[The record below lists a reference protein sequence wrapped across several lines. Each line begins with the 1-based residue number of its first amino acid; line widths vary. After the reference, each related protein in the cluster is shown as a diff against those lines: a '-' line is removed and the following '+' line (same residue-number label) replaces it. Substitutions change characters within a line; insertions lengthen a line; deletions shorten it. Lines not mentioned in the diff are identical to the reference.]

1 MSSPLLEIVELE
13 DGEFVLRRAN
23 DDSKPLLSIRFS
35 DDSIEELNEGRFE
48 IVKAMI
54 EAGMDAAGDIAEQK
68 SQPKEA
74 ETHILH

>member
-13 DGEFVLRRAN
+13 DGEFVLRRTD

-35 DDSIEELNEGRFE
+35 DDSMEQLNEERFA

-54 EAGMDAAGDIAEQK
+54 EAGMDAAGDIAELKDQ
-68 SQPKEA
+68 QE
-74 ETHILH
+74 ETVVRILH

>member
-13 DGEFVLRRAN
+13 DGEFVLRRTD

-35 DDSIEELNEGRFE
+35 DDSMEQLNEERFA

-68 SQPKEA
+68 DQQE
-74 ETHILH
+74 ETVVRILH

>member
-1 MSSPLLEIVELE
+1 MPSPLLEIVELE

-74 ETHILH
+74 EAHTLH

>member
-35 DDSIEELNEGRFE
+35 DNSIEELNEGRFE

>member
-13 DGEFVLRRAN
+13 DGEFVLRRAD
-23 DDSKPLLSIRFS
+23 DDSRPLLSIRFS
-35 DDSIEELNEGRFE
+35 DDSIEQLNEERFA

-68 SQPKEA
+68 DQQDEVVIR
-74 ETHILH
+74 TLH

>member
-13 DGEFVLRRAN
+13 DGEFVLRRAEDN
-23 DDSKPLLSIRFS
+23 GKPLLSIRFS
-35 DDSIEELNEGRFE
+35 DDSTEQLSEGRFE

-68 SQPKEA
+68 AQPE
-74 ETHILH
+74 EVGIQTLH